1 MKLKESYIMFSKL
14 FLDAFILDKE
24 IFEEFRD
31 HLLFYEKQWES
42 ASRKKRHR
50 MIRQLSNLLRDNFPD
65 FYLKVFSDKFFTAKQ
80 AAKKRKE
87 KYEPS
92 VEHLN
97 LLQVPLYFIFQYPK
111 IFLLDTIES
120 RLELKRFMIYLKLV
134 IHVTPEENR
143 LLRKFSE
150 SDGSGLWKLDPIERI
165 NYLID
170 NNKILLRNEKSI
182 LTENP
187 VSYYNE
193 EYKIFCQKRKVL

>member
-1 MKLKESYIMFSKL
+1 MFSKL

-65 FYLKVFSDKFFTAKQ
+65 FYLKVFSDKFFTEKKE
-80 AAKKRKE
+80 AKKRKE
-87 KYEPS
+87 KYEPT

-120 RLELKRFMIYLKLV
+120 RLELKDL
-134 IHVTPEENR
+134 
-143 LLRKFSE
+143 
-150 SDGSGLWKLDPIERI
+150 
-165 NYLID
+165 
-170 NNKILLRNEKSI
+170 
-182 LTENP
+182 
-187 VSYYNE
+187 
-193 EYKIFCQKRKVL
+193 